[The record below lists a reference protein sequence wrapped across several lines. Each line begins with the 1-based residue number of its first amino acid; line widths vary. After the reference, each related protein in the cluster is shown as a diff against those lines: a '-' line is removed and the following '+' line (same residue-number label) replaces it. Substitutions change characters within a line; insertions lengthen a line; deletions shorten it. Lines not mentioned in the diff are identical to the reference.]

1 MMHISQEILLKV
13 FSADPKEFVALPVG
27 SGSTGAIE
35 KTIKLLKYKGTEDIT
50 IFVTPYEHHSNT
62 LPWV

>member
-1 MMHISQEILLKV
+1 MMHTAQEILLNA
-13 FSADPKEFVALPVG
+13 FSAHPEKFVALPIG

-50 IFVTPYEHHSNT
+50 IFVTPYEHHSNS
-62 LPWV
+62 LPWI